1 MEITDRFAQ
10 RWQTWDACVHG
21 RADAATFLKSAK
33 DEELLELLAGAS
45 DKDRK
50 YERDVVATEIQ
61 NRLAQRAKEHPEGA
75 EQVFRA
81 AYAAYEAAAK
91 GQKALHTAE
100 GILKASG
107 DMDLGVNVSASAT
120 LSLDATKLAMEAA
133 QAHVAELQAA
143 QAQSRIAEQ
152 LVEDAAQA
160 ALEVAAK
167 TERGAGRVAELGH
180 EAEARA
186 AREAAL
192 RIREAAAEA
201 AEKLR
206 AAKDA
211 AEGRGPADS

>member
-10 RWQTWDACVHG
+10 RWETWDARVHG
-21 RADAATFLKSAK
+21 REEAAAFLKSAK
-33 DEELLELLAGAS
+33 DEELLELLAGCS

-50 YERDVVATEIQ
+50 YERDVVTTEIQ
-61 NRLAQRAKEHPEGA
+61 NRLARRAKEHPEGA

-91 GQKALHTAE
+91 GQKAIHTAE

-107 DMDLGVNVSASAT
+107 DTDLGVSVSASAII
-120 LSLDATKLAMEAA
+120 SLDATKLAMEAA

-143 QAQSRIAEQ
+143 QAQSRIAER

-167 TERGAGRVAELGH
+167 TDRGAGRVAELGH

-186 AREAAL
+186 AREAAQ

-201 AEKLR
+201 AQKLR

-211 AEGRGPADS
+211 AGARGYP

>member
-10 RWQTWDACVHG
+10 GWEAWDARVRG
-21 RADAATFLKSAK
+21 GEDAAIFLRSAK
-33 DEELLELLAGAS
+33 DEELLELLAGCS

-50 YERDVVATEIQ
+50 YERDVVTTEIQ
-61 NRLAQRAKEHPEGA
+61 NRLARRAKEHPEGA

-81 AYAAYEAAAK
+81 AYAAYEASAK
-91 GQKALHTAE
+91 GQKAIHTAE

-107 DMDLGVNVSASAT
+107 DMDLGVSVSASAIV
-120 LSLDATKLAMEAA
+120 SLDATKLAMEAA

-143 QAQSRIAEQ
+143 QAQSRIAER

-186 AREAAL
+186 AREAARL
-192 RIREAAAEA
+192 IREAAAEA
-201 AEKLR
+201 ARKLR

-211 AEGRGPADS
+211 ADGGGQARL